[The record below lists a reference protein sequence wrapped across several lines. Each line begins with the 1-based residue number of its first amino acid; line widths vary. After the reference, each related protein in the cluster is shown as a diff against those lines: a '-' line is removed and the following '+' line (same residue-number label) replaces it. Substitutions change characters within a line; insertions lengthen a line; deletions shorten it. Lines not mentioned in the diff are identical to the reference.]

1 MLALIK
7 EIKDVS
13 GRIDAR
19 SACGSTLPDE
29 STVSSVSSIFACS
42 ARMRQVSRTEGC
54 STEEVIK
61 CCCPE
66 VPNNCLSTV
75 LLLSLPPLVNR
86 ISWGFAPKVSARL
99 SSDSSSKHL
108 ASRPAHCGLEGLA
121 NACLATSLI
130 ACSTASKNGEVAL

>member
-7 EIKDVS
+7 EIKDVC

-54 STEEVIK
+54 STAEVIK
-61 CCCPE
+61 CCCLE

-86 ISWGFAPKVSARL
+86 ISWGFAPKVLAR
-99 SSDSSSKHL
+99 
-108 ASRPAHCGLEGLA
+108 
-121 NACLATSLI
+121 
-130 ACSTASKNGEVAL
+130 ACSTSGNNIEVAL